1 MKPLDENMQSL
12 LVAVMVVVPLLW
24 GSDVLTQR
32 LMHRSSTIDTAIIT
46 QLLPI
51 NAAQVLIL
59 IALTLI
65 VVVFCAVSS
74 F

>member
-1 MKPLDENMQSL
+1 MKPLDEDMLSL

-24 GSDVLTQR
+24 GSDILTQR
-32 LMHRSSTIDTAIIT
+32 LMHRSSTVDTAIIT

-51 NAAQVLIL
+51 NAAQMLVLV
-59 IALTLI
+59 ALTLI
-65 VVVFCAVSS
+65 VVFCAVSS

>member
-1 MKPLDENMQSL
+1 MKPLDENMLSL

>member
-1 MKPLDENMQSL
+1 MKPLDEDMLSL

-32 LMHRSSTIDTAIIT
+32 LMHRSSTVDSAIIT
-46 QLLPI
+46 QLLPT
-51 NAAQVLIL
+51 NAAQMLVLV
-59 IALTLI
+59 ALTLI
-65 VVVFCAVSS
+65 VVFCTVSS

>member
-1 MKPLDENMQSL
+1 MKPLDENMLSL

-24 GSDVLTQR
+24 GSDVLTQQ